1 MLMFNEGV
9 FFFFCTSF
17 LVNYKYFPVAALTMV
32 ILFETNKVDHGLSQ
46 KTMDGPL
53 FLTTGVTK
61 GTLCQHHAL
70 QGTVT
75 GLNTL
80 IV

>member
-61 GTLCQHHAL
+61 GTLCQHYAV